1 MVRANRK
8 VSQVWLVVLL
18 SFVMVI
24 TIMWHAYAAIEQ
36 IDADASYFVST
47 RIPGALEE

>member
-1 MVRANRK
+1 MRVNRK

-24 TIMWHAYAAIEQ
+24 TIMWYTQVTIDEIESN
-36 IDADASYFVST
+36 ASYFVST
-47 RIPGALEE
+47 LRADVQE

>member
-1 MVRANRK
+1 MARVNRK

-24 TIMWHAYAAIEQ
+24 TIMWHTYVTIEE
-36 IDADASYFVST
+36 IDSNTGYFIST
-47 RIPGALEE
+47 ARPSVLDE